1 MPRSFPR
8 VDRLSVA
15 VAAAAIAF
23 IALAPVGNEAH
34 ATTTT
39 PSRTISLDLLIP
51 PMAAGSAIA
60 TNDVVQALDAMVG
73 RSPMTLTAKI
83 EALVNASG
91 ASVGVT
97 LIELGGNTPLVWSL
111 NGSSVFTAASTYKL
125 VALMMEAQNIA
136 SGRTNPNGYICY
148 EEADNEAGWY
158 DDYEIGACFT
168 RNELARR
175 AGLRSDNTAGRMLV
189 RDVGGADAVNA
200 WAASLG
206 AKKSV
211 FFSDNTTSSDDLA
224 VVWAAEAKGSLGGSA
239 AQAWLYPLLT
249 GTKTEA
255 GIPAGVAGRSTV
267 VHKTG
272 TLDQVAND
280 AALVIK
286 GPNGAYALT
295 VMTDGLGGAEGWQL
309 ISAIS
314 SAVWSFEAARAK

>member
-39 PSRTISLDLLIP
+39 PSRTISLDLLVP

-60 TNDVVQALDAMVG
+60 TNEVVQALDAMVG

-111 NGSSVFTAASTYKL
+111 KGSSVFTAASTYKL

-136 SGRTNPNGYICY
+136 SGRTNPNGYRS
-148 EEADNEAGWY
+148 EEH
-158 DDYEIGACFT
+158 T
-168 RNELARR
+168 SELQ
-175 AGLRSDNTAGRMLV
+175 SPMYLV
-189 RDVGGADAVNA
+189 C
-200 WAASLG
+200 
-206 AKKSV
+206 
-211 FFSDNTTSSDDLA
+211 
-224 VVWAAEAKGSLGGSA
+224 
-239 AQAWLYPLLT
+239 
-249 GTKTEA
+249 
-255 GIPAGVAGRSTV
+255 
-267 VHKTG
+267 
-272 TLDQVAND
+272 
-280 AALVIK
+280 
-286 GPNGAYALT
+286 
-295 VMTDGLGGAEGWQL
+295 
-309 ISAIS
+309 
-314 SAVWSFEAARAK
+314 